1 MAEKTEK
8 PTDKRRK
15 DSAKK
20 GQTFKS
26 KDLTTT
32 VCLLTGIFFITHLL
46 SFSDFVSLYKIALLH
61 NADIS
66 ISSFLAELTR
76 VFLLI
81 TFPLIA
87 VFSFTGIAMT
97 LLQTRFSIATEAIK
111 LNFKALNPV
120 EGVKKIFSMR
130 TLKELVKSMLYL
142 IVFAVTGYLLIHN
155 DLKQALSVVN
165 GDLAELI
172 TIWLALAF
180 KAVLTFIGCSIMVL
194 IADFLVE
201 YFLHFKDLKMDKHEV
216 KRERKESDGNPEI
229 KGARK
234 RIHHEILSGEEMSAI
249 RNSEVVMANPTH
261 IAIAIYFNPDVASLP
276 FIAFRATN
284 QKARA
289 AITYAEKMGIPVVRD
304 IPLTRRIYKSYRQY
318 SFISLNDEALMAVM
332 NILIW
337 LRQVEAAGMPESLS
351 AESTAEMPD
360 ESSSLNDNSLQE
372 STIDKS
378 TG

>member
-20 GQTFKS
+20 GKTFKS

-32 VCLLTGIFFITHLL
+32 LCLVSGVYFISHLL
-46 SFSDFVSLYKIALLH
+46 SFKDFISLYTLLMFH
-61 NADIS
+61 NSEI
-66 ISSFLAELTR
+66 R
-76 VFLLI
+76 VNDFLLELM
-81 TFPLIA
+81 F
-87 VFSFTGIAMT
+87 VFFRIVLPVIVILSVVGIAMT

-130 TLKELVKSMLYL
+130 TLKEFVKSICYLVVFTLVCYFLVK
-142 IVFAVTGYLLIHN
+142 N
-155 DLKQALSVVN
+155 DLKKVLSVVHA
-165 GDLAELI
+165 GLHELVFL
-172 TIWLALAF
+172 WVSLAF
-180 KAVLTFIGCSIMVL
+180 KSVMVFITFSLVIL
-194 IADFLVE
+194 IADFIVE

-216 KRERKESDGNPEI
+216 KRERKENDGNPEI
-229 KGARK
+229 KGARR

-261 IAIAIYFNPDVASLP
+261 IAIAIYFNPEVAMLP
-276 FIAFRATN
+276 FIALRTTH
-284 QKARA
+284 QKAKA
-289 AITYAEKMGIPVVRD
+289 AIAYAEKIGVPVVRD

-318 SFISLNDEALMAVM
+318 SFISLDDDVLMKIM

-337 LRQVEAAGMPESLS
+337 LRQVEVAGMDISQET
-351 AESTAEMPD
+351 ENEFTE
-360 ESSSLNDNSLQE
+360 ND
-372 STIDKS
+372 
-378 TG
+378 TGVQ

>member
-32 VCLLTGIFFITHLL
+32 VSLLVGIYFIVHFL
-46 SFSDFVSLYKIALLH
+46 SFKDFIIFYSTVMQH
-61 NADIS
+61 NSKIS
-66 ISSFLAELTR
+66 ISDFLLELTR
-76 VFLLI
+76 VFFI
-81 TFPLIA
+81 M
-87 VFSFTGIAMT
+87 VFSIIIIISVAGIAMT

-120 EGVKKIFSMR
+120 EGVKKIFNIR
-130 TLKELVKSMLYL
+130 TVKELIKSILYL
-142 IVFAVTGYLLIHN
+142 VIFAITNYILIQN
-155 DLKQALSVVN
+155 DLKQVLAVVH
-165 GDLAELI
+165 GDLNELI
-172 TIWLALAF
+172 TQWLRLAF
-180 KAVLTFIGCSIMVL
+180 NAVITFMLCAL
-194 IADFLVE
+194 IILVADFMAE

-216 KRERKESDGNPEI
+216 KRERKENDGNPEI

-234 RIHHEILSGEEMSAI
+234 RIHQEILSGEEMSAI

-261 IAIAIYFNPDVASLP
+261 IAIAIYFNPEVASLP
-276 FIAFRATN
+276 FIAFRSTH

-289 AITYAEKMGIPVVRD
+289 AIAYAEKIGIPVVRD
-304 IPLTRRIYKSYRQY
+304 IALTRRIYKTYRQY
-318 SFISLNDEALMAVM
+318 SFISLNDESLMKIM

-337 LRQVEAAGMPESLS
+337 LRQVETAGMEQASDS
-351 AESTAEMPD
+351 QTDIEQTVISG
-360 ESSSLNDNSLQE
+360 DNG
-372 STIDKS
+372 IN
-378 TG
+378 